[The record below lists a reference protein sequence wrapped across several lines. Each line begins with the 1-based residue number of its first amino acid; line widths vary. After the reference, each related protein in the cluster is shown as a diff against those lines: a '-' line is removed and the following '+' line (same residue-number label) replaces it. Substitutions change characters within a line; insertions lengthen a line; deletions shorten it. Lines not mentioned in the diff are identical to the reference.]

1 MSFFTPFEGTL
12 ENLVCCQQS
21 VMRKICVDWFF
32 LHSDLYM
39 IGKER
44 NIVFRNKI
52 ISENKDFLIVQ
63 KLEKSS
69 FLNCFEMLVSY
80 DTSQLSLDI
89 Y

>member
-1 MSFFTPFEGTL
+1 MLKISFAANSLLCEKFVLT
-12 ENLVCCQQS
+12 
-21 VMRKICVDWFF
+21 DFF

-69 FLNCFEMLVSY
+69 FLNCFEMLVSH